1 MAKITSLS
9 LDIDQAE
16 IGPLPQTYGGL
27 HVFAAGRLAV
37 RQPDWDIVR
46 ALPLFCD
53 MNEENFNELTA
64 AGVLQSFPPHEEL
77 ITEGNF
83 PDFLHILLQGSVEMF
98 CTHDGHETTI
108 DIMRPATTFIL
119 AAVIRDDV
127 YLSSARTL
135 TTAQIISI
143 PARPLRDVF
152 GRDFAFS
159 RAVVNELAERYCT
172 AVRSR
177 KNEKLRS
184 SAERLAN
191 WILRADAQQGNH
203 RVIEV
208 AFGKR
213 TLAASLGMTPENLSR
228 NLARLTRYGV
238 RISGR
243 DIFIEDFLALKR
255 FAKPNTLIDG

>member
-1 MAKITSLS
+1 M
-9 LDIDQAE
+9 
-16 IGPLPQTYGGL
+16 
-27 HVFAAGRLAV
+27 

-53 MNEENFNELTA
+53 MNERNFNKLTTA
-64 AGVLQSFPPHEEL
+64 AFLQNFPQHVKL
-77 ITEGNF
+77 ITEGNL
-83 PDFLHILLQGSVEMF
+83 PDFLHILIQGSVEMF

-108 DIMRPATTFIL
+108 DIMVPTTTFIL
-119 AAVIRDDV
+119 AAVIRDDA

-135 TTAQIISI
+135 TTSQIISI
-143 PARPLRDVF
+143 SARSVRDVF
-152 GRDFAFS
+152 GRDFAFA
-159 RAVVNELAERYCT
+159 RAVVDELAERYCT

-191 WILRADAQQGNH
+191 WILHAGALQGDQ
-203 RVIEV
+203 RVVEL

-228 NLARLTRYGV
+228 SLARLTRYGV
-238 RISGR
+238 RTSGR
-243 DIFIEDFLALKR
+243 DIVIEDFLALER